1 MVNRK
6 IVNMK
11 AIEYN
16 MLKTILHLLVDR
28 IPTVAQEYGIRYN
41 NIQIAP
47 TYPSDLTKIKKPSI
61 IMRKVSTEQH
71 KVGLG
76 NIAGHYYNEDN
87 AWVDVLGKFHCMM
100 IQFDVVTANNTDREL
115 LKSVIADGIL
125 NEIQMNEL
133 NAIGLHD
140 YTQDN
145 NPEVGIVKLIHD
157 PIIADLTNTKPT
169 DSMYVGVVRQM
180 FKVIQTIVPNYE
192 YVDLTK
198 WIKQTYTISLQ

>member
-1 MVNRK
+1 MANHK
-6 IVNMK
+6 IVNMR

-16 MLKTILHLLVDR
+16 MLKTILQLLVDR
-28 IPTVAQEYGIRYN
+28 IPTVAQEYGIKHT

-61 IMRKVSTEQH
+61 IVRKVSTEQH

-87 AWVDVLGKFHCMM
+87 AWVDVLGKFHCTM

-115 LKSVIADGIL
+115 LKSVVADGIL

-140 YTQDN
+140 YTQDK

-157 PIIADLTNTKPT
+157 PIITDLTDINPT